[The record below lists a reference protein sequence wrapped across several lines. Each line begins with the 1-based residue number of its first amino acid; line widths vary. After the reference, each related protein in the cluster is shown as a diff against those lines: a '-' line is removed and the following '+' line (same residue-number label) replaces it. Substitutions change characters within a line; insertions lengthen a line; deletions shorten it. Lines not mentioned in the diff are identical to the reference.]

1 MRIVFATDLHGSE
14 LCFRKFINSA
24 EFYKADVLVLGG
36 DIVGKAICAI
46 VDEGATYRSNLFG
59 QEHVLDSEEALIAF
73 EENVRFNG
81 FYPYRCT
88 PDELARMGD
97 DPAFVQQLFVQA
109 MLKTKRDWIQWAD
122 ARLERAGVE
131 CYAITGNDDPYEVDE
146 AFADSQHVHL
156 INGKLVDLGE
166 WQICGY
172 PISNR
177 TPWDSPREKD
187 EDGIAHDLAQL
198 CDPSQIV
205 FDRLIMNVHVP
216 PYGIGLDFAPEL
228 TADLRPK
235 MRGGMDSSIP
245 VGSHAVK
252 EFIERY
258 QPLLGLHGHVHES
271 KSVARID
278 RTVCVNPGS
287 RYNEGSLQAAI
298 IELDRGKVK
307 SHQLVAG

>member
-24 EFYKADVLVLGG
+24 EFYQADVLILGG

-46 VDEGATYRSNLFG
+46 VQDGSGWRSNLFG
-59 QEHVLDSEEALIAF
+59 QDHQLESEKALHEF
-73 EENVRFNG
+73 EEKVRFNG

-88 PDELARMGD
+88 PDELQRLETDKAY
-97 DPAFVQQLFVQA
+97 VQEVFVQA
-109 MLKTKRDWIQWAD
+109 MLDTKRQWIEWAD
-122 ARLERAGVE
+122 ARLARSGVE
-131 CYAITGNDDPYEVDE
+131 CFAISGNDDPYEVDSVFE
-146 AFADSQHVHL
+146 GSQHIHL
-156 INGKLVDLGE
+156 INQRLVDFGE

-177 TPWDSPREKD
+177 TPWDSPREQD
-187 EDGIAHDLAQL
+187 EDDIAADLARL
-198 CDPSQIV
+198 CNPSKIL

-216 PYGIGLDFAPEL
+216 PYGIGLDFAAEL
-228 TADLRPK
+228 TDDLRPK
-235 MRGGMDSSIP
+235 LVGGMESSIP

-252 EFIERY
+252 DFIERY

-278 RTVCVNPGS
+278 RTLCVNPGS

-298 IELDRGKVK
+298 IEIDGSKVK
-307 SHQLVAG
+307 SHQLVMG